1 MAYFNIGD
9 TVRNIFTNQKGK
21 VEFVHAARRGLQLYK
36 VFYSEDN
43 IKDENENDLELAV
56 ET

>member
-56 ET
+56 EI